1 MLLCGKEAGN
11 RKQEIDCQH
20 HIILNKRTKESIM
33 ESLSFLISFR
43 KVVFYSLSPIL
54 P

>member
-20 HIILNKRTKESIM
+20 HIILNKRTKDKHYGIP
-33 ESLSFLISFR
+33 FFPYI
-43 KVVFYSLSPIL
+43 I
-54 P
+54 